1 MRLLQRLARPGWFD
15 SSVTHQSLRDWQ
27 IGICTRLLSET
38 KWVRIPH
45 PAPRATK
52 RRHSITDQCSELLP
66 RTMRVQI
73 SLPLPMWGC
82 GPTDEGARLRTLRSE
97 FNSLHPLHISLGSR
111 GLRHDDASVLT
122 KRSGLDSRRELQG
135 VGSVTEQH
143 GSVRSC
149 KSGFDSRPAHH
160 SWVLMDS

>member
-1 MRLLQRLARPGWFD
+1 M
-15 SSVTHQSLRDWQ
+15 
-27 IGICTRLLSET
+27 
-38 KWVRIPH
+38 
-45 PAPRATK
+45 

-66 RTMRVQI
+66 RMMRVQI

-97 FNSLHPLHISLGSR
+97 FNSLHPLHISQLGSR

-122 KRSGLDSRRELQG
+122 KRSGLESRREFQR
-135 VGSVTEQH
+135 VGSVTEKH

-149 KSGFDSRPAHH
+149 KSGFDSRPAHQTPVRITCSPH
-160 SWVLMDS
+160 APLLPMLS